1 VNLPFKAPIQK
12 TPDIYLSG
20 EAVDQVLFSLN
31 NAIIFAKS
39 QDGSMRPF
47 IDPTPITQIIMGAIQ
62 EALKPMESENTQG
75 GASVN

>member
-1 VNLPFKAPIQK
+1 MNLPFKAPIQK

-47 IDPTPITQIIMGAIQ
+47 IDPSPITQIIMGAIQ
-62 EALKPMESENTQG
+62 EALKPEDQSSQG